1 MTLHE
6 PSDPH
11 AAPTTPAPPG
21 ETPSAASDET
31 EEAPPPERAERLR
44 NDTSSSVRTSEPP
57 LTDGDDPGRAFDDG
71 ADEEA
76 DAETAAG
83 AGDHRDDASV
93 VQNVPHNQGTVI
105 AVQNINDIRRLRG
118 TPLDETWLK
127 RQLRFYIPRDDTA
140 KAIDARLTAHR
151 VAVIHAQAGTGRY
164 TTALHVL
171 RANNMKAIR
180 QIRREPNEAVD
191 LGGLMDED
199 TGWILDLRAEEE
211 TLRTGFGLHLKE
223 VKDHLCTT
231 RSFVIVVTRSDT
243 WSAVADEATELEHSL
258 TPPTALEVF
267 RRRLTH
273 HKPAIQNLDQWLGE
287 RQIIQHLDGAVPAV
301 AVRWAGIITT
311 AEALNRSTTEP
322 KPFPELVE
330 FVVKSAQNWRQEL
343 LNWHTRN
350 TDSAHRT
357 YQLAAAV
364 FDGASVETIRE
375 AHFSLG
381 SALGDTPQSTK
392 GQQGPGIIQLTHLI
406 GAELGA
412 DDRIRFLKPGY
423 TEAIVDYFWVD
434 RPHHVA
440 AFTRWTAEQATD
452 APRDLGTR
460 LADRVTQW
468 ATRYT
473 RSKQSFT
480 ILRTVATHWA
490 STPHLA
496 DHAQHLLVAAAIDP
510 TTGKRAREQYLAW
523 AKGLDTADPADR
535 GPTPLP
541 LKRALAGALAQL
553 GPAYPKI
560 ALKRLAELAANTTD
574 ATVTDA
580 VGDALLSLWDQHDLR
595 PKIRATLT
603 SWFDASQRHY
613 TAAARRAFLHL
624 AGRTTP
630 NGIPVLLAEG
640 GSQPAPWA
648 LSGWRCAVDG
658 ELSRDTQDAVNT
670 WLDAVLLDP
679 DLKPTVLQTL
689 TEAVYRSAEDRTY
702 LVPRYL
708 LLTHAAYG
716 WEPARPGQQPTAR
729 THLRDVLVTAL
740 READPTAP
748 TRLHHAPPPA

>member
-1 MTLHE
+1 ME
-6 PSDPH
+6 QDPEG
-11 AAPTTPAPPG
+11 P
-21 ETPSAASDET
+21 
-31 EEAPPPERAERLR
+31 R
-44 NDTSSSVRTSEPP
+44 NDTPPSVRTSEPP
-57 LTDGDDPGRAFDDG
+57 PTDGDDPGHAFDDG

-76 DAETAAG
+76 DAESAAG
-83 AGDHRDDASV
+83 AGDHRDEASV

-127 RQLRFYIPRDDTA
+127 RQLRFYIPCDDTA
-140 KAIDARLTAHR
+140 KAIDARLSAHR

-171 RANNMKAIR
+171 RAKDLKAIR

-191 LGGLMDED
+191 LEGLMDED

-211 TLRTGFGLHLKE
+211 MLRAGFGLHLKE

-243 WSAVADEATELEHSL
+243 WAAVADEATGLEHSL
-258 TPPTALEVF
+258 TPPSALEVF
-267 RRRLTH
+267 RKRLTR
-273 HKPAIQNLDQWLGE
+273 HKPGIQDLDQWLGE
-287 RQIIQHLDGAVPAV
+287 RPITRHLDGAVPAV
-301 AVRWAGIITT
+301 AVRWADIITT
-311 AEALNRSTTEP
+311 ADTLNRSTTEP

-330 FVVKSAQNWRQEL
+330 FVVNSAQNWRQEL
-343 LNWHTRN
+343 LDWHTKH

-364 FDGASVETIRE
+364 FDGTPVETVRD
-375 AHFSLG
+375 AHSSLG
-381 SALGDTPQSTK
+381 SALGDAPQPTK

-423 TEAIVDYFWVD
+423 TEAVVDYFWVD

-440 AFTRWTAEQATD
+440 AFTRWTAEQATA
-452 APRDLGTR
+452 APRDLGIR

-490 STPHLA
+490 SAPHLA

-523 AKGLDTADPADR
+523 AKGPDTADPADR

-595 PKIRATLT
+595 PTIRATLT

-624 AGRTTP
+624 ASRATP
-630 NGIPVLLAEG
+630 DGIPVLLAEG
-640 GSQPAPWA
+640 APRPTPWA

-658 ELSRDTQDAVNT
+658 ELTRDTQDAVNT
-670 WLDAVLLDP
+670 WLDAALRDP
-679 DLKPTVLQTL
+679 DLQPAVLQTL

-708 LLTHAAYG
+708 VLTHAAYG

-748 TRLHHAPPPA
+748 ARLPHAFSPA